1 MEFRKIALPVM
12 AAAAMG
18 LVACGENGTTEQI
31 TNNYTS
37 GMEIVDLV
45 SSLPKCTADNAGEQ
59 YLVKADGEAY
69 FCNGKDWKVLGGSG
83 VTASDYGCETKPLAD
98 DRGVAIYCGGD
109 SIGVVLNGAKG
120 DKGDDGERG
129 EQGIQGVAGEKGE
142 TGAQG
147 IQGEKGVA
155 GADGKDGLNGADGKP
170 GEKGET
176 GAQGIQGE
184 QGVAGADGKDGAA
197 GKDGADGVG
206 CKVVGQTAESVTI
219 QCGDDK
225 FSMNLNGGSAGDIIE
240 EDPGVS
246 LAMLKGVS
254 QKGPYINGASVTLF
268 ELDGSKSLMQT
279 GRTFGGEIVSDD
291 GRFSVNNVT
300 LNSSYVRLTANGYYR
315 NEVSGENTTSALTL
329 YAYSDLKR
337 RTSVNINLLT
347 HLEYY
352 RVGYLMGNSDGSLTI
367 TAAKKMAQ
375 KEIFDQFHIG
385 NEGFK
390 NSEDMDVF
398 GSSEGDAALLAIS
411 VLLQGNRNV
420 TELTSLLSDFGT
432 KIAEKGEWKDPV
444 TRAKIADWADSV
456 DLGLK
461 GGLTLPKIESNVSGW
476 GLGTVPAFQKYVRNF
491 WYKEYG
497 LGDCDE
503 SNKSVVKHDTNSRTA
518 YYSSKY
524 AYDGSTDQKV
534 RYTCDNK
541 DSLGRTFGEFR
552 WRRASNIEK
561 DTMGLKHGELSTH
574 EQASVING
582 QVNTDHVYVYEG
594 KQYRRGTALD
604 KSLGLGGC
612 TKARVDSVWKS
623 GSAWY
628 TCVDISSTVLNALG
642 TKTAWRTSTNIEKD
656 TIHWSNLKSNFDGEV
671 SKGQVSDNYYIYEK
685 SKGAWREAT
694 QTEYDTYDYKNNKDW
709 TADTVDGAYKLG
721 EVSKSQYYVFDKTQ
735 GAWRMETTAFD
746 HTHEIDGCTETREG
760 EYIRSA
766 KSDSV
771 YYCSDKAWSETSELV
786 NDAYSAAV
794 ECRTLDDAGKTVY
807 GHFNKKYLYVCQG
820 EKGWMFGRN
829 ITLDKAYFV
838 DSRDFQVYYM
848 VEIGSQTWMAEN
860 LNYDYNEGTAE
871 SYCYNYSSANCDKYG
886 RLYLWSAAM
895 DSAAVFSNAGEGCG
909 YGKTCDV
916 ASTGSTTVVRG
927 VCPEGWHLPSISD
940 WSTLWTAIGGTSTAG
955 TKLKS
960 ASGWDGNGNG
970 ADNYGFSVL
979 PAGIRDKYG
988 NFYCVGSCANFWSST
1003 EGYGADALNN
1013 DFGSSYAP
1021 VGQGGDGKNSGFS
1034 VRCLKDSP

>member
-1 MEFRKIALPVM
+1 MNLRKIALPVM
-12 AAAAMG
+12 AVATMG
-18 LVACGENGTTEQI
+18 LVACGESGTTETI
-31 TNNYTS
+31 VEKG
-37 GMEIVDLV
+37 GMDIVASAAD
-45 SSLPKCTADNAGEQ
+45 LPKCTAENAGEQ

-69 FCNGKDWKVLGGSG
+69 FCNGKDWKVLGGATSADTVFVSDGKFACTTESLADGSG
-83 VTASDYGCETKPLAD
+83 VNILCNGE
-98 DRGVAIYCGGD
+98 V
-109 SIGVVLNGAKG
+109 IGTVLNGTKG
-120 DKGDDGERG
+120 DKGDD
-129 EQGIQGVAGEKGE
+129 
-142 TGAQG
+142 
-147 IQGEKGVA
+147 
-155 GADGKDGLNGADGKP
+155 GADGKDGLNGTDGKDGADGKP

-184 QGVAGADGKDGAA
+184 QGVAGTDGKDGADGKPGEKGEAGAAGAA

-206 CKVVGQTAESVTI
+206 CKVVGLTAESVTI
-219 QCGDDK
+219 QCGDDR

-279 GRTFGGEIVSDD
+279 GRTFGGEIISND

-329 YAYSDLKR
+329 NAYSDLKR
-337 RTSVNINLLT
+337 RNSVNINLLT

-352 RVGYLMGNSDGSLTI
+352 RVGYLMENSDGSLTI

-375 KEIFDQFHIG
+375 KEIFDQFHIV
-385 NEGFK
+385 NTNFES
-390 NSEDMDVF
+390 SEDLDVF

-411 VLLQGNRNV
+411 VLLQGSRNV

-432 KIAEKGEWKDPV
+432 KIEEEGKWDDAA

-561 DTMGLKHGELSTH
+561 DTMGLKHGAATTH

-582 QVNTDHVYVYEG
+582 MVNTDYVYVYEN
-594 KQYRRGTALD
+594 KQYRHGTNLD

-612 TKARVDSVWKS
+612 TKARVNSVWKS

-628 TCVDISSTVLNALG
+628 TCVDTSSSSLNALG
-642 TKTAWRTSTNIEKD
+642 TKTAWRVATDIEKD
-656 TIHWSNLKSNFDGEV
+656 TAGWGHDFKTGDVRNGRVNTNLVYVYEDNKWRHGTAIDSLMFKLKADGGKACT
-671 SKGQVSDNYYIYEK
+671 KGSLNDTSAVKANGLYYVCATGDADTSYRWVKAPDIYN
-685 SKGAWREAT
+685 
-694 QTEYDTYDYKNNKDW
+694 DTYEVRSECSATGKYGDGTILDGRVNSSNKYVCDKNGFKSA
-709 TADTVDGAYKLG
+709 TANDLMAGK
-721 EVSKSQYYVFDKTQ
+721 
-735 GAWRMETTAFD
+735 
-746 HTHEIDGCTETREG
+746 GCTEYTEG
-760 EYIRSA
+760 EYAVLSGQY
-766 KSDSV
+766 S
-771 YYCSDKAWSETSELV
+771 YYKCESGSWNFTLEKLNYGELT
-786 NDAYSAAV
+786 Y
-794 ECRTLDDAGKTVY
+794 AGQTYKTM
-807 GHFNKKYLYVCQG
+807 GIKTQ
-820 EKGWMFGRN
+820 M
-829 ITLDKAYFV
+829 
-838 DSRDFQVYYM
+838 
-848 VEIGSQTWMAEN
+848 WMAEN
-860 LNYDYNEGTAE
+860 LNYDPGDVSALG
-871 SYCYNYSSANCDKYG
+871 SKAWSGCYANASENCDKYG
-886 RLYLWSAAM
+886 RLYTWEVAMNNAAC
-895 DSAAVFSNAGEGCG
+895 A
-909 YGKTCDV
+909 YGKTC
-916 ASTGSTTVVRG
+916 SPRG
-927 VCPEGWHLPSISD
+927 VQQGICPDGWHLP
-940 WSTLWTAIGGTSTAG
+940 TAAEFNTMLSVTGKKIRANSWLSNDDVFGFSLLPMGYR
-955 TKLKS
+955 
-960 ASGWDGNGNG
+960 
-970 ADNYGFSVL
+970 DNYWKSFF
-979 PAGIRDKYG
+979 DQG
-988 NFYCVGSCANFWSST
+988 NVAYLWSSSENT
-1003 EGYGADALNN
+1003 GNSAIRLYVDESNANATSNN
-1013 DFGSSYAP
+1013 DKNYA
-1021 VGQGGDGKNSGFS
+1021 FS
-1034 VRCLKDSP
+1034 VRCLKN